1 MFPILRQ
8 HWTLWAAWTVAASVA
23 LFAEP
28 WIAFS
33 WAELAACLGS
43 LALSIDRRTRRETLL
58 AVGLPAI
65 ALLVLAESESVSV
78 IRLVV
83 DWFVFIVAVLL
94 GARAVDDQRELE
106 HVAGH
111 LALGADSEHAEERL
125 RRRLAEEIARSR
137 RYGRTFIL
145 LAVAPHPRAFTKE
158 PASNSH
164 VMRKIAAA
172 RWVLEIA
179 DALSRE
185 LHRYAHVD
193 VSEDRALCVVPEIEG
208 EEAIDAL
215 TSRLAAAVDREY
227 QIEIEVG
234 VARFPDDALAAEDLI
249 SVAREDRRSLRLAS
263 LPSPGDD
270 TDEDVRQ
277 GESLRDAR
285 A

>member
-8 HWTLWAAWTVAASVA
+8 HWTLWAAWTVTASVV

-28 WIAFS
+28 WIVFS

-58 AVGLPAI
+58 AIGLPAI
-65 ALLVLAESESVSV
+65 ALLVLAEPESVSV

-111 LALGADSEHAEERL
+111 LALGADSEHADERL
-125 RRRLAEEIARSR
+125 KQRLAEEIARSR
-137 RYGRTFIL
+137 RYGRSFIL
-145 LAVAPHPRAFTKE
+145 LAVAPHPRSLANE
-158 PASNSH
+158 VVPSSH
-164 VMRKIAAA
+164 VMRKIASA

-179 DALSRE
+179 DSLSRE

-208 EEAIDAL
+208 EDAIDTL
-215 TSRLAAAVDREY
+215 VSRLAAAVDRDYE
-227 QIEIEVG
+227 IEIEVG
-234 VARFPDDALAAEDLI
+234 VARFPGDALAAEDLI
-249 SVAREDRRSLRLAS
+249 SVARADRRSLRLTS
-263 LPSPGDD
+263 LPSSRDD
-270 TDEDVRQ
+270 TDEDTSP